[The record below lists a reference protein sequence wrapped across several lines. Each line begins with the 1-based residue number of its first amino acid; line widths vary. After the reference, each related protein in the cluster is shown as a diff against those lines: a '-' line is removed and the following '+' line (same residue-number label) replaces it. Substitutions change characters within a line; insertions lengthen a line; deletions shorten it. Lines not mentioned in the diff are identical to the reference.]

1 MPLSTLC
8 LAVHRSTSN
17 AGCVNGDRTMPSYD
31 PELIQTMRA
40 VLDEAV
46 TKIPVDQVTPGIK
59 AQMAEFIL
67 RAAAEGRT
75 GYEELLAAALA
86 QIQPVLSMLT

>member
-1 MPLSTLC
+1 
-8 LAVHRSTSN
+8 
-17 AGCVNGDRTMPSYD
+17 MPSYS

-40 VLDEAV
+40 VLDEAA

-75 GYEELLAAALA
+75 GYEELLAIALA
-86 QIQPVLSMLT
+86 QIQPVLSMLM